1 MKSLGMK
8 SLGIMHGRLS
18 PPENGR
24 FQSFPSLSWRDEFP
38 RAAEAGLA
46 AIEWIWEAYG
56 ADVNPLATDAGVAE
70 IKRLSERHGVA
81 VRSVCADYFMDFPLV
96 RVAGDDLKQR
106 RDALA
111 WLIGRCGLAGITRIV
126 IPFVDASRMETAED
140 QDQALAT
147 LASVLPEAE
156 GAGVELH
163 LETDLGPEAF
173 AAFLAKLDHP
183 YIRVNYD
190 SGNSA
195 SLGYAP
201 LDEFRAYGE
210 RVGSVHIKDRVLG
223 GKTVPLGT
231 GSTDFA
237 GLVQGLKDVRY
248 GGEFILQAARGTPG
262 DEVAWSRQNRL
273 FVETHVFAELQP

>member
-1 MKSLGMK
+1 MK

-24 FQSFPSLSWRDEFP
+24 FQSFPSQSWREEFP
-38 RAAEAGLA
+38 RAAEAGLG

-56 ADVNPLATDAGVAE
+56 ADVNPLATDAGVEE

-96 RVAGDDLKQR
+96 RAGNDSKPR

-111 WLIGRCGLAGITRIV
+111 WLIGRCGVAGITRIV

-140 QDQALAT
+140 QAEAQAT
-147 LASVLPEAE
+147 LRSVLPEAE
-156 GAGVELH
+156 AAGVELH

-173 AAFLAKLDHP
+173 AAFLGELDHP
-183 YIRVNYD
+183 FIRVNYD

-201 LDEFRAYGE
+201 LDEFRAYGK

-273 FVETHVFAELQP
+273 FVEAKVFAELQP

>member
-1 MKSLGMK
+1 
-8 SLGIMHGRLS
+8 MHGRLS

-24 FQSFPSLSWRDEFP
+24 FQSFPSQSWREEFP
-38 RAAEAGLA
+38 RAAEAGLG

-56 ADVNPLATDAGVAE
+56 ADVNPLATDPGVEE

-96 RVAGDDLKQR
+96 RAGDDSKQR

-126 IPFVDASRMETAED
+126 IPFVDASRMQTAED
-140 QDQALAT
+140 HSQALAT
-147 LASVLPEAE
+147 LESVLPDAEA
-156 GAGVELH
+156 AGVELH
-163 LETDLGPEAF
+163 LETDLGPDAF
-173 AAFLAKLDHP
+173 AGLLVRLDHP
-183 YIRVNYD
+183 FIRVNYD

-195 SLGYAP
+195 SLGYPP

-237 GLVQGLKDVRY
+237 GLIQGLREVRY
-248 GGEFILQAARGTPG
+248 GGDFVLQAARGTPG
-262 DEVAWSRQNRL
+262 DEVAWSRDNRL
-273 FVETHVFAELQP
+273 FVETKIFRELQP

>member
-1 MKSLGMK
+1 MR

-38 RAAEAGLA
+38 RAAEAGLK

-56 ADVNPLATDAGVAE
+56 ADVNPLATDPGIEE
-70 IKRLSERHGVA
+70 IKRLSGRHGVA

-96 RVAGDDLKQR
+96 RAADDCKRR

-111 WLIGRCGLAGITRIV
+111 WLIQRCGLAGITRIV
-126 IPFVDASRMETAED
+126 IPFVDASRMETAK
-140 QDQALAT
+140 DQAEAQAT
-147 LASVLPEAE
+147 LRSVLPAAEA
-156 GAGVELH
+156 AGVELH

-173 AAFLAKLDHP
+173 AGFLAELDHP
-183 YIRVNYD
+183 FIRVNYD

-195 SLGYAP
+195 SLGYPP
-201 LDEFRAYGE
+201 LDEFRAYGT

-237 GLVQGLKDVRY
+237 GLIQGLRDVRY
-248 GGEFILQAARGTPG
+248 GGDFVLQAARGTPG
-262 DEVAWSRQNRL
+262 DEVAWSRDNRL
-273 FVETHVFAELQP
+273 FVEARVFQGLQP